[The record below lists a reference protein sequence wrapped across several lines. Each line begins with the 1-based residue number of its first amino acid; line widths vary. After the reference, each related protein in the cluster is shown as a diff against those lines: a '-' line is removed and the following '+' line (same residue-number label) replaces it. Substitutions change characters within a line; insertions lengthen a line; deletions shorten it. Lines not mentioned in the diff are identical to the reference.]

1 MASIR
6 MQTNNKDLDAP
17 APRINKTDTY
27 LSRRTMTTG
36 YVTTLNSFLHRIKPT
51 NPPAEMPKM

>member
-17 APRINKTDTY
+17 APRINKNRY
-27 LSRRTMTTG
+27 LPIKENVD
-36 YVTTLNSFLHRIKPT
+36 YVTILNSFLHRIKPT